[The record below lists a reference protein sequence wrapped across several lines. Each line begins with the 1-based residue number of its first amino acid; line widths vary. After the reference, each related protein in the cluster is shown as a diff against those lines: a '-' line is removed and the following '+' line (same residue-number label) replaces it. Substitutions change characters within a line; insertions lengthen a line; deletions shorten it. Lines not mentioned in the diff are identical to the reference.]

1 MALIPKD
8 SHCASKAEF
17 SALLRHWYDGTD
29 EKTIGDLDQ
38 VKGVATWVTVR
49 TGGCDV
55 RVHADTNRDGVRRY
69 LELVG
74 LHGPE
79 LPWRVERSQKG
90 NINKVCVEPDATPT
104 KGLFIYTMEPLEE
117 PGVI

>member
-1 MALIPKD
+1 MLP
-8 SHCASKAEF
+8 SKAEF
-17 SALLRHWYDGTD
+17 SALLRHWYDGT
-29 EKTIGDLDQ
+29 EQKTIGDLDQ

-49 TGGCDV
+49 TGGRDV

-69 LELVG
+69 LDSSACTGQSCPGGWSEAA
-74 LHGPE
+74 E
-79 LPWRVERSQKG
+79 KG